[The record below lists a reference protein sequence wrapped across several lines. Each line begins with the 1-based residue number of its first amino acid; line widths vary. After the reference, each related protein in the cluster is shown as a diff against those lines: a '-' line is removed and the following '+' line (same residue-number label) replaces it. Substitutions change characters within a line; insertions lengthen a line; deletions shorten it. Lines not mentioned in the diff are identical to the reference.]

1 MFSFLSKEV
10 AEEVREF
17 LRCNLPKL
25 SENWWDSCVIPALSY
40 QQLRMVEEKGI
51 TSIGQLDLAALLR
64 IVDRNWY
71 ELTPLNNLP
80 REARNWLKEIQS
92 VRNRWAHQTG
102 EEHSHD
108 DKFRDLDTVQRFIE
122 TISTNATLIQQI
134 KSLKQESRTFQP
146 AAEQKSPHPPTVQSP
161 IEQPTVVLPATK
173 QTCFS
178 PGDMV
183 NLKSNHNISGA
194 VIQLLSREPEERYQ
208 VFIDGKMQSYY
219 ASQLQFAVI
228 EDTRR
233 VVSLENFHSALTS
246 LQLRHPGT
254 ASLYSLHAA
263 RINYI
268 PYQYKPVIKLIR
280 SDRPRILVADDVGVG
295 KTIEAGLILRELQA
309 RHDISSVLIICPK
322 PLVTE
327 RKWQTE
333 LKRFDEDF
341 EHLDGD
347 SLRFCINETDL
358 DGVWPD
364 KKRKVIIPFSLMSDE
379 MINGSPGG
387 GKKKP
392 RKGLAEL
399 DPPPRFDLVI
409 VDEAHHLRNS
419 NTLVHQGV
427 KYFCDNAEAVVFLTA
442 TPVQLGS
449 NDLFVLLNLLR
460 PDLVIDKPSFDHMAA
475 PNPYINRAVTLARG
489 ASDDWQSEARESL
502 LSASRTEWGQALF
515 QDNPDF
521 QNTYDMIASDTITPD
536 ERISFIR
543 SAEGLHTF
551 ATIINR
557 TRRRDIGNFTTR
569 KPETVSI
576 PFTPEQEVLHDAVL
590 ETQARVLSRIHGD
603 RNLGFMMT
611 TIRRQ
616 VASSIYG
623 LVPLLKDIL
632 TRRLD
637 ELQLEE
643 TDDSTE
649 SINMDSVAGI
659 ADEIKAIISLASDI
673 DPKDPKLDALIS
685 VISDKQKRENNKIL
699 LFSSFRHTLT
709 YLLDNIRK
717 SGYRVDLIHGG
728 IPDEDR
734 RQLRNRFSLPRED
747 ANALDILLSSEVGC
761 EGLDYQFCDCLINY
775 DLPWNPMRVEQR
787 IGRIDRYG
795 QKSETVA
802 IYNFITPGTVDAD
815 IYNRCLWRIGV
826 FHATLGASEEIIGA
840 ITETLHG
847 IADNLNLTEEERQ
860 NRLQQLADNEIR
872 IVKEQAELEEQQSEF
887 FGLRLPQQER
897 DLLDYSSFWLRSSS
911 LENLINQYLRKLFGD
926 NQEYILGTKDIKTL
940 RLSQEARNKLLEDFR
955 ALSRKVTPVYRQWEN
970 WLKGSNQH
978 LQIAFDGLSAAQDRE
993 IILLSPVHPL
1003 ILQAAN
1009 AYEESIPVYCSVEV
1023 QSEIVGRGR
1032 YSFVVYRWHKCGI
1045 KDDFTFQ
1052 PVCSDKLVS
1061 DVFMELMATASQS
1074 ADTDLPEQ
1082 SEFNVLDGI
1091 HHRLWS
1097 NERCNYIEQNR
1108 QLAEFRRQSLTSSHT
1123 ARNRILREQLTV
1135 ATNAKIRLMKE
1146 SEIKRA
1152 QADFDRRMEEIVKSE
1167 SAADIQAQP
1176 VAFGVLTIV

>member
-1 MFSFLSKEV
+1 MFSFLSKEI

-17 LRCNLPKL
+17 LRSILPKT

-40 QQLRMVEEKGI
+40 QQLKMVEEKGI
-51 TSIGQLDLAALLR
+51 SSIGQLDLAALLR
-64 IVDRNWY
+64 ILDRNWY
-71 ELTPLNNLP
+71 DLAQANSLP
-80 REARNWLKEIQS
+80 REARNWLKELQS

-102 EEHSHD
+102 EEHSRD
-108 DKFRDLDTVQRFIE
+108 DKYRDLDTVQRFIE
-122 TISTNATLIQQI
+122 TISKNTALIQQI
-134 KSLKQESRTFQP
+134 KSLKQESGAIQASEVQSTT
-146 AAEQKSPHPPTVQSP
+146 HPPAVKPSTVQP
-161 IEQPTVVLPATK
+161 VTK
-173 QTCFS
+173 QTCYS

-183 NLKSNHNISGA
+183 TTKSNKNISGA
-194 VIQLLSREPEERYQ
+194 VIQLLSQEPEERYQ

-219 ASQLQFAVI
+219 ASQLQFAAV

-233 VVSLENFHSALTS
+233 TVSLEDFHSALTA

-364 KKRKVIIPFSLMSDE
+364 KKRKVVIPFSLMSDE

-409 VDEAHHLRNS
+409 VDEAHHLRNP

-449 NDLFVLLNLLR
+449 DDLYVLLNLLR
-460 PDLVIDKPSFDHMAA
+460 PDLVIDKPSFEHMAA
-475 PNPYINRAVTLARG
+475 PNPYINRSVTLARG
-489 ASDDWQSEARESL
+489 ASDGWQSEAREAL

-515 QDNPDF
+515 QENPDF
-521 QNTYDMIASDTITPD
+521 QKTYDMLASDTITPD

-576 PFTPEQEVLHDAVL
+576 PFTPDQEELHDAVL
-590 ETQARVLSRIHGD
+590 ATQARVLSRLHGD

-616 VASSIYG
+616 VASCIYG
-623 LVPLLKDIL
+623 LVPLLNDIL

-643 TDDSTE
+643 SDDSIE
-649 SINMDSVAGI
+649 SLQTDSLAKI
-659 ADEIKAIISLASDI
+659 TDEIKAIIGLASDI
-673 DPKDPKLDALIS
+673 DPKDPKLEALLS
-685 VISDKQKRENNKIL
+685 VISDKQKLENNKIL
-699 LFSSFRHTLT
+699 LFSSFRHTLA
-709 YLLDNIRK
+709 YLLDNIRNA
-717 SGYRVDLIHGG
+717 GFRVDLIHGG

-734 RQLRNRFSLPRED
+734 RSLRNRFSLPRED
-747 ANALDILLSSEVGC
+747 KEALDILLSSEVGC
-761 EGLDYQFCDCLINY
+761 EGLDYQFCDCLVNY
-775 DLPWNPMRVEQR
+775 DIPWNPMRVEQR

-802 IYNFITPGTVDAD
+802 IFNFITPGTVDAD

-840 ITETLHG
+840 ITETLHD
-847 IADNLNLTEEERQ
+847 IADNLNLTEQERHK
-860 NRLQQLADNEIR
+860 RLQQLADNEIR

-897 DLLDYSSFWLRSSS
+897 DIQDYSSFWLSSTS
-911 LENLINQYLRKLFGD
+911 LENLINQYLCKQFGD
-926 NQEYILGTKDIKTL
+926 SQEYILGTKGIKTL
-940 RLSQEARNKLLEDFR
+940 RLGQEARNRLLEDFR
-955 ALSRKVTPVYRQWEN
+955 TLQRKVTPVYRQWEN

-978 LQIAFDGLSAAQDRE
+978 LQLAFDGLNAAQDRE
-993 IILLSPVHPL
+993 VVLISPVHPL
-1003 ILQAAN
+1003 VLQAAN
-1009 AYEESIPVYCSVEV
+1009 AYEETIPVYCTAKVSSTTVKP
-1023 QSEIVGRGR
+1023 GR
-1032 YSFVVYRWHKCGI
+1032 YPFVVYRWHKFGI

-1052 PVCSDKLVS
+1052 PVCSDKNFS
-1061 DVFMELMATASQS
+1061 DAFMELMSKASPS
-1074 ADTDLPEQ
+1074 TNSELPLQ
-1082 SEFNVLDGI
+1082 SEFDVLDGL
-1091 HHRLWS
+1091 HHRLWT
-1097 NERCNYIEQNR
+1097 NERIQHLEHNR
-1108 QLAEFRRQSLTSSHT
+1108 LLAEFRRQSLTSSHN
-1123 ARNRILREQLTV
+1123 ARIRILREQLAV
-1135 ATNAKIRLMKE
+1135 ASNTKIKLMRE
-1146 SEIKRA
+1146 SEIKRVH
-1152 QADFDRRMEEIVKSE
+1152 ADYDRRMQDIAKSE

-1176 VAFGVLTIV
+1176 VAFGIVTVA

>member
-17 LRCNLPKL
+17 LRRSLPEV
-25 SENWWDSCVIPALSY
+25 SGQWWETCVIPALSF
-40 QQLRMVEEKGI
+40 QQLKIVEEKGI
-51 TSIGQLDLAALLR
+51 ASIGQLDLAALLR

-71 ELTPLNNLP
+71 KLAQETNLP
-80 REARNWLKEIQS
+80 REARNWLKELQS
-92 VRNRWAHQTG
+92 VRNRWAHQTSG
-102 EEHSHD
+102 KYSGD
-108 DKFRDLDTVQRFIE
+108 DKYRDLDTVQRFIE
-122 TISTNATLIQQI
+122 TISTNSSLIQEI
-134 KSLKQESRTFQP
+134 RDLKYESKSSQP
-146 AAEQKSPHPPTVQSP
+146 ARPQSNNVIPTAPPVASQPEVTKSNY
-161 IEQPTVVLPATK
+161 
-173 QTCFS
+173 S

-183 NLKSNHNISGA
+183 TPRSNKNLSGA

-219 ASQLQFAVI
+219 ASQLQSATV
-228 EDTRR
+228 EDARR
-233 VVSLENFHSALTS
+233 TVSLENFHSALTA

-295 KTIEAGLILRELQA
+295 KTIEAGLILRELQS

-379 MINGSPGG
+379 MINGSPGS

-409 VDEAHHLRNS
+409 VDEAHHLRNA

-427 KYFCDNAEAVVFLTA
+427 RYFCDNAEAVVFLTA

-449 NDLFVLLNLLR
+449 NDLFVLLNMLR

-489 ASDDWQSEARESL
+489 ASDDWQSEAREAL

-521 QNTYDMIASDTITPD
+521 QKTYDIIASDTITHD

-590 ETQARVLSRIHGD
+590 ETQARVLSRIHGN
-603 RNLGFMMT
+603 RNLSFMMT

-637 ELQLEE
+637 ELQFEE
-643 TDDSTE
+643 TDDSYD
-649 SINMDSVAGI
+649 SIDMDSVAGI

-673 DPKDPKLDALIS
+673 DPKDPKLDALLS
-685 VISDKQKRENNKIL
+685 VISDKQKRDNNKIL
-699 LFSSFRHTLT
+699 LFSSFRHTLS
-709 YLLDNIRK
+709 YLLDNIKK

-734 RQLRNRFSLPRED
+734 RRLRNRFSLPKED
-747 ANALDILLSSEVGC
+747 AEALDILLSSEVGC

-826 FHATLGASEEIIGA
+826 FHATLGASEEIIGT
-840 ITETLHG
+840 ITETLHD

-860 NRLQQLADNEIR
+860 SRLQQLADNEIR
-872 IVKEQAELEEQQSEF
+872 IVKEQAELEEQQTEF
-887 FGLRLPQQER
+887 FGLRLPQQEK
-897 DLLDYSSFWLRSSS
+897 DIQDYSSFWLSASS
-911 LENLINQYLRKLFGD
+911 LENLINQYLCKLFGD
-926 NQEYILGTKDIKTL
+926 NQEYILGTKEIKTL
-940 RLSQEARNKLLEDFR
+940 RLGQEARNKLLEDFR
-955 ALSRKVTPVYRQWEN
+955 SLQRKITPVYRQWEN

-978 LQIAFDGLSAAQDRE
+978 LQIAFDGLSAAQDRDVV
-993 IILLSPVHPL
+993 LLSPVHPL
-1003 ILQAAN
+1003 VLQAAN
-1009 AYEESIPVYCSVEV
+1009 AYEESIPVYCSVTV
-1023 QSEIVGRGR
+1023 PPGAANPGR
-1032 YSFVVYRWHKCGI
+1032 YPFVVYRWHKCGI

-1052 PVCSDKLVS
+1052 PVCSDENISKA
-1061 DVFMELMATASQS
+1061 FMELMANAKPSTESE
-1074 ADTDLPEQ
+1074 LPLQ
-1082 SEFNVLDGI
+1082 SEFDALDGI

-1097 NERCNYIEQNR
+1097 YERIEYIEQNR
-1108 QLAEFRRQSLTSSHT
+1108 QLSEFRRQSLTSSHN
-1123 ARNRILREQLTV
+1123 ARMRILREQLS
-1135 ATNAKIRLMKE
+1135 AASNAKIKLMKE

-1152 QADFDRRMEEIVKSE
+1152 QADFERRMEDIARSE

-1176 VAFGVLTIV
+1176 VAYGVLTVA